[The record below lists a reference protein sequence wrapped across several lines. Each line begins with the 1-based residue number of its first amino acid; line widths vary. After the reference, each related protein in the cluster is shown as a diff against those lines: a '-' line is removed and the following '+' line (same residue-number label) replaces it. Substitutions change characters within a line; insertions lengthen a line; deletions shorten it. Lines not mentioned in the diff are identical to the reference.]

1 MKQAT
6 SRSAGV
12 LLLLIV
18 CCAAAAGFGQR
29 AQRSQGAT
37 QNRPAQAA
45 AQQWEYMLVVGPVA
59 TDAQHQQTMTNS
71 LNEYGKAGWEL
82 TTVTVTPSM
91 VTNYIFKRPK
101 R

>member
-1 MKQAT
+1 
-6 SRSAGV
+6 V
-12 LLLLIV
+12 LLIV

-29 AQRSQGAT
+29 AQKGA
-37 QNRPAQAA
+37 QSRPAQAA
-45 AQQWEYMLVVGPVA
+45 APQWEYMLVVGGLA

-91 VTNYIFKRPK
+91 VSNYIFKRPK

>member
-6 SRSAGV
+6 SRSIAV
-12 LLLLIV
+12 TLLLIA

-29 AQRSQGAT
+29 AQRT
-37 QNRPAQAA
+37 QDRPAAQAA
-45 AQQWEYMLVVGPVA
+45 APQWEYMLVVGGLA

-71 LNEYGKAGWEL
+71 LNEYGKGGWEL

>member
-1 MKQAT
+1 MQQAK
-6 SRSAGV
+6 SRTVVVIALLVLCSAV
-12 LLLLIV
+12 
-18 CCAAAAGFGQR
+18 AGFGQR
-29 AQRSQGAT
+29 AQKAAQD
-37 QNRPAQAA
+37 RPAQPAA
-45 AQQWEYMLVVGPVA
+45 PQWEYMLVVGGLA

-82 TTVTVTPSM
+82 TTVTVTPSL

>member
-6 SRSAGV
+6 SRSVAV
-12 LLLLIV
+12 ALLLIV

-29 AQRSQGAT
+29 AQRGTGT
-37 QNRPAQAA
+37 QERPAQTGP
-45 AQQWEYMLVVGPVA
+45 QWEYMLVVGGLA

-71 LNEYGKAGWEL
+71 LNEYGKGGWEL
-82 TTVTVTPSM
+82 TTVTVTPSL